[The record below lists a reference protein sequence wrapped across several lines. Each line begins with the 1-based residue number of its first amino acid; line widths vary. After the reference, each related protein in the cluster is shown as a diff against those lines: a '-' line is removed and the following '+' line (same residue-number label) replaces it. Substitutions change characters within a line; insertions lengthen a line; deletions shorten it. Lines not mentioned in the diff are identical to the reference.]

1 MSICL
6 HPRHFGFQVCSGGE
20 RCGLLLKMVLVQ
32 THFWLLMQAKFLLAT
47 SNICV
52 RSDWFRPAVL
62 SEGAFWCA
70 WIDWA
75 FVIMVVTTCWGFRFV
90 QKAGVCTT
98 ARGWCHTS
106 TGLPWTCWRLWV
118 FSLVWW
124 GRCSIWPRQRI

>member
-32 THFWLLMQAKFLLAT
+32 TNFWSLVQAKFLLAT
-47 SNICV
+47 SNIGGW
-52 RSDWFRPAVL
+52 SDWFGPAVL
-62 SEGAFWCA
+62 SEGAVWCA

-75 FVIMVVTTCWGFRFV
+75 FVIVVVITCWGFRFV
-90 QKAGVCTT
+90 QKAGVCVT
-98 ARGWCHTS
+98 ARAWCHTS
-106 TGLPWTCWRLWV
+106 TGLLWTCWRLWV

-124 GRCSIWPRQRI
+124 GWCSIWPRQRI